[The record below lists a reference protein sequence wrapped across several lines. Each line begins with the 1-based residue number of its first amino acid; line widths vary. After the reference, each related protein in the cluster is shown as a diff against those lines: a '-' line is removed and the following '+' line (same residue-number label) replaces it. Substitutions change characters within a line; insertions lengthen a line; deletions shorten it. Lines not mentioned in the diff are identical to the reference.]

1 MDRYIDLKEQISG
14 YFSDVKSTL
23 DAVDTK
29 AVSGAMNALLDA
41 YERGAEVYCFGNGG
55 SAATAIHM
63 LNDFNKGISYG
74 LEKKFRFHCLND
86 NIAMLTAISND
97 LGYEN
102 VFVTQLEGRLKAGD
116 VAVAISGSGN
126 SANII
131 RAVEYAKEQGCVVI
145 GVSGYDGGKLH
156 QLADYSMHAPIDDMQ
171 VVEDVHLIFNHM
183 MMRLFCELLKGKEGT

>member
-1 MDRYIDLKEQISG
+1 MERYIDFKEQISG

-23 DAVDTK
+23 DAVDAE

-41 YERGAEVYCFGNGG
+41 YERDAEVYCFGNGG

-63 LNDFNKGISYG
+63 LNDFNKGISCG

-86 NIAMLTAISND
+86 NMAMLTAISND

-116 VAVAISGSGN
+116 VVVAISGSGN

-131 RAVEYAKEQGCVVI
+131 RAVEYAKASGCVVI
-145 GVSGYDGGKLH
+145 GLSGYDGGKLR
-156 QLADYSMHAPIDDMQ
+156 QLADHSMHAPIDDMQ
-171 VVEDVHLIFNHM
+171 VVEDVHLVFNHM
-183 MMRLFCELLKGKEGT
+183 MMRLFCELLKGKEGK